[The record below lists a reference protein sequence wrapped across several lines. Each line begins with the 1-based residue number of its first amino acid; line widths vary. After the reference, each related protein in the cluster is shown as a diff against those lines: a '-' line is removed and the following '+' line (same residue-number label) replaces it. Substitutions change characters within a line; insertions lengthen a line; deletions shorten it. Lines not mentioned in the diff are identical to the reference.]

1 MDLLDRFR
9 DIFFG
14 RWFVVLFFGAQGY
27 WQVTGLLRDTSAG
40 RVIETLCWLSL
51 GVLLAFV
58 AWKIGWG
65 NISTLGTEAQRRRRR
80 LVVLA
85 SVPLTVAGVQ
95 LLVLTHDP
103 YFWTIGTLFML
114 LTIIGL
120 VYLIFRWY
128 TRDIAVS
135 QPFAPPA
142 TFH

>member
-9 DIFFG
+9 DIFFD

-65 NISTLGTEAQRRRRR
+65 NLSTLGTEAQRRRRR
-80 LVVLA
+80 LAVLA
-85 SVPLTVAGVQ
+85 SIPLSFVGIQ
-95 LLVLTHDP
+95 LLITRDTYL
-103 YFWTIGTLFML
+103 WAIGAVFML
-114 LTIIGL
+114 LPIVGL
-120 VYLIFRWY
+120 LYLMFRWY
-128 TRDIAVS
+128 TRDTGVP
-135 QPFAPPA
+135 QPFVAPA
-142 TFH
+142 TSD

>member
-27 WQVTGLLRDTSAG
+27 WQVTGLLGNRTAG
-40 RVIETLCWLSL
+40 RVIETVCWLAL

-65 NISTLGTEAQRRRRR
+65 NLSALGTEAQKRRRR
-80 LVVLA
+80 VAVLA
-85 SVPLTVAGVQ
+85 SVPLSIAGIQ
-95 LLVLTHDP
+95 LLVTDDAYL
-103 YFWTIGTLFML
+103 WAIGTLFML
-114 LTIIGL
+114 VPVVGL
-120 VYLIFRWY
+120 LYLIFRWY
-128 TRDIAVS
+128 TRDRGVP

-142 TFH
+142 PSD